1 MEKRGLHEGVEPGGN
16 VGALL
21 VEVVQH
27 LVDARQADLQTVLY
41 WLEWSV
47 WVGSHPFDLS
57 LDPLPLTC
65 WKPVSNGGRSNGICC
80 EAALVEKLLDDLG
93 VYFPGGHERI

>member
-1 MEKRGLHEGVEPGGN
+1 MEGRRLHEDFEPGGD

-27 LVDARQADLQTVLY
+27 LVDARQADLRAVLY
-41 WLEWSV
+41 WLKWSV
-47 WVGSHPFDLS
+47 WVGGHPFNLS

-65 WKPVSNGGRSNGICC
+65 WKPVSNGGRSNGICR

-93 VYFPGGHERI
+93 VYFPGGHKSI